1 MNFAERMLH
10 IDRRIIFL
18 VIGVC
23 TLLPLLYPV
32 GLAIKVSSE
41 VRGVHDYIESLPEGS
56 VFLLSMDYDPASKPE
71 LYPQAVALL
80 RHAFRK
86 NLRVIGMTLWLPGTG
101 LADQVITQVAREMGK
116 VSGMTLWLPGTGLA
130 DQVMTQVAREMG
142 KVSGKDYVF
151 LGWSPGSGSLIIN
164 MGQDLYKAFPTDYYN
179 QPTRELAVLKGI
191 QTLRD
196 VNYVVSLAAGTS
208 GIETWYVYGKDK
220 YKFELGGGCTGVIAP
235 GLYPLLRSGQ
245 INGLIGGLRGAAEY
259 EVLIGQKG
267 RAVAGM
273 DAQSATHFAIIV
285 LVILCNVFYLL
296 VKTSRK
302 QGEAR

>member
-101 LADQVITQVAREMGK
+101 LADQV
-116 VSGMTLWLPGTGLA
+116 
-130 DQVMTQVAREMG
+130 MTQVAREMG
-142 KVSGKDYVF
+142 KASGKDYVF

-179 QPTRELAVLKGI
+179 QPTRELAVLQGI

-259 EVLIGQKG
+259 EVLIGLKG

-296 VKTSRK
+296 IRTPRK

>member
-1 MNFAERMLH
+1 MTFAERMLK

-18 VIGVC
+18 VIGIC

-32 GLAIKVSSE
+32 GLAIKVSPE
-41 VRGVHDYIESLPEGS
+41 VHGVYDYVEALPEGS
-56 VFLLSMDYDPASKPE
+56 VFLLSLDFDPASKPE

-86 NLRVIGMTLWLPGTG
+86 NIRVIGMTLWLPGTG
-101 LADQVITQVAREMGK
+101 MANEVITRVADEMGK
-116 VSGMTLWLPGTGLA
+116 T
-130 DQVMTQVAREMG
+130 
-142 KVSGKDYVF
+142 SGKDYVF
-151 LGWSPGSGSLIIN
+151 LGWSPGGSSVIIN
-164 MGQDLYKAFPTDYYN
+164 MGQDLYKAFPTDYNN
-179 QPTRELAVLKGI
+179 QPTKDLAVLKDVK
-191 QTLRD
+191 TLRD
-196 VNYVVSLAAGTS
+196 VNYVVSLAAGST
-208 GIETWYVYGKDK
+208 GIETWYVFGKDK

-273 DAQSATHFAIIV
+273 DAQSATHLAIIV
-285 LVILCNVFYLL
+285 LVILCNTFYLML
-296 VKTSRK
+296 RKSRN
-302 QGEAR
+302 QTGRQPG

>member
-1 MNFAERMLH
+1 MLH

-32 GLAIKVSSE
+32 GLAIKVSPE
-41 VRGVHDYIESLPEGS
+41 VRSVYDYIEALPEGS

-80 RHAFRK
+80 RQAFRR
-86 NLRVIGMTLWLPGTG
+86 NLRVIGMTLWLPGAG
-101 LADQVITQVAREMGK
+101 LAE
-116 VSGMTLWLPGTGLA
+116 
-130 DQVMTQVAREMG
+130 QVMTEVAGEMG

-164 MGQDLYKAFPTDYYN
+164 MGQDLYKAFPTDYYS
-179 QPTRELAVLKGI
+179 QPTRELAVLKDI

-196 VNYVVSLAAGTS
+196 VSYVVSLAAGTS

-259 EVLIGQKG
+259 EALIGQKG
-267 RAVAGM
+267 LAVAGM
-273 DAQSATHFAIIV
+273 DAQSATHVAIIM

-296 VKTSRK
+296 IRTSRG
-302 QGEAR
+302 QSGQPRG

>member
-1 MNFAERMLH
+1 VTFAERMLH

-23 TLLPLLYPV
+23 TLMPLLYPV
-32 GLAIKVSSE
+32 GLAIKVSPE
-41 VRGVHDYIESLPEGS
+41 VRGVYDYIEALPEGS

-80 RHAFRK
+80 RQAFRK
-86 NLRVIGMTLWLPGTG
+86 NLRVIGMTLWLPGAG
-101 LADQVITQVAREMGK
+101 LAE
-116 VSGMTLWLPGTGLA
+116 
-130 DQVMTQVAREMG
+130 QVMTEVAGEMG

-164 MGQDLYKAFPTDYYN
+164 MGQDLYKAFPTDYYS

-196 VNYVVSLAAGTS
+196 VSYVVSLAAGTS

-259 EVLIGQKG
+259 EALIGQKG

-273 DAQSATHFAIIV
+273 DAQSATHVAIIM

-296 VKTSRK
+296 IRTSRG
-302 QGEAR
+302 QSGQPRG

>member
-101 LADQVITQVAREMGK
+101 LADQV
-116 VSGMTLWLPGTGLA
+116 
-130 DQVMTQVAREMG
+130 MTQVAREMG

-179 QPTRELAVLKGI
+179 QPTRELAVLQGI

-296 VKTSRK
+296 IRTPRK

>member
-32 GLAIKVSSE
+32 GLAIRVSSE

-101 LADQVITQVAREMGK
+101 LAE
-116 VSGMTLWLPGTGLA
+116 
-130 DQVMTQVAREMG
+130 QVMTQVAREMG

-179 QPTRELAVLKGI
+179 QPTRELAVLQGI

-296 VKTSRK
+296 MKTSRK